1 MVKQFADAEKQ
12 GVKYDL
18 QDMRQDILAF
28 ASSSSHQAAYC
39 IKAVSKIK
47 FTTIE
52 PEDSNEIQVKAGQRF
67 YGKEDLWFYD
77 VEVFPNLFILVY
89 KQYGRPESK
98 VTLINPTREQ
108 VAAFVERPLV
118 GFNNR
123 RYDNHIIYAAL
134 LGEDNLSLYR
144 QSQRIIND
152 KNAGSGMYSGAY
164 ELSYTDIYDY
174 LNAGNKMSLKKWE
187 VKLGIKHDEFE
198 LPWDQPVPEDMWERA
213 AEYCGN
219 DVDATEAVFDATYSD
234 YTARR
239 ILS

>member
-1 MVKQFADAEKQ
+1 MLL
-12 GVKYDL
+12 Y
-18 QDMRQDILAF
+18 
-28 ASSSSHQAAYC
+28 
-39 IKAVSKIK
+39 
-47 FTTIE
+47 
-52 PEDSNEIQVKAGQRF
+52 
-67 YGKEDLWFYD
+67 
-77 VEVFPNLFILVY
+77 
-89 KQYGRPESK
+89 
-98 VTLINPTREQ
+98 
-108 VAAFVERPLV
+108 
-118 GFNNR
+118 
-123 RYDNHIIYAAL
+123 

-198 LPWDQPVPEDMWERA
+198 LPWDQPVPEEYWERA

-234 YTARR
+234 YTLDVFYPNFW
-239 ILS
+239 IKHELYI